1 MDFWKRFISL
11 HRFNDEVDSIYFISK
26 YFLQIK
32 FATIISIDETKRTIT
47 IKQKKNQVNKIF
59 CQNTFYIS

>member
-1 MDFWKRFISL
+1 MEFWKRFISL

-47 IKQKKNQVNKIF
+47 IKRKKNQVF

>member
-47 IKQKKNQVNKIF
+47 IKWKKNQVNKIF

>member
-47 IKQKKNQVNKIF
+47 IKRKKNQVNKIF